1 MAAKPKK
8 PDNET
13 RNGVFLVVGLIISAM
28 VVGGAMHYF
37 WQRYASPQKPKPVES
52 RYLSLGEQAM
62 GIGNHSILIQ
72 FSVEYVGTDTEESLK
87 RVMPKLKSQV
97 TNRMSQIQTSDLG
110 KLRTPQGKKELANDM
125 RTLVRDTLPEEDAK
139 NVKGVLYEKFLI
151 GE

>member
-1 MAAKPKK
+1 MATKQTQA
-8 PDNET
+8 DADT
-13 RNGVFLVVGLIISAM
+13 RKGVMLVVALVVGAM
-28 VVGGAMHYF
+28 VVGAAIHYF
-37 WQRYASPQKPKPVES
+37 WQRYAGPQKPRPVES

-62 GIGNHSILIQ
+62 GIGNHSILIH
-72 FSVEYVGTDTEESLK
+72 FTLEYVGSDTEESLK
-87 RVMPKLKSQV
+87 KVMPKLKSQV

-125 RTLVRDTLPEEDAK
+125 RTLVRDALPEEDAK